1 MIKII
6 DNGIRVASLIRG
18 DVLMSRDREWEIH
31 NLNNIDL
38 HGEDDVTN
46 TLETIANV
54 LIILWSIAP
63 LSLIGKNLLY
73 LTISTIFSLLLFLTP
88 YFYTIY
94 NHRETFALLKEKAHN
109 VLAGRATLLRFKYL
123 LSYLQDTLNF
133 FESLRKEITKELRVS
148 TGRLLIAT
156 FLTTWIV
163 YLFPVLIAEYRYDIL
178 FFLLSAS
185 YGLIRLLFNRNF
197 ILYELLYR
205 YRLNIKLITIEENLS
220 PFSPLLN
227 EFEKIISGLNRNSK
241 NIYRE
246 NNFED
251 SIIFFWIR
259 KDKAKSRER
268 SVQQFIPFL
277 SLVTIL
283 FVLKE
288 KSYKFVALVGVYFSL
303 VGLLFITFHS
313 YMLQEVVKEFH
324 CDHATVSIFTIT
336 ALVIWYLLTIY
347 NIYNL
352 IDISKYLKRIN
363 QTSRRM
369 RLRKEFNFNKSYS
382 TILKTFDR
390 DNAIYIYDYIFD
402 KYLHVDS
409 NFLSLNLNFSKRYV
423 DRNIASLITIIIS
436 MVLVVFVEITANGVF
451 QSNDINKTTT
461 KHTYQYTPNSATL
474 QIIKTEE
481 KSGTK

>member
-1 MIKII
+1 
-6 DNGIRVASLIRG
+6 
-18 DVLMSRDREWEIH
+18 MSRDREWEIH

-54 LIILWSIAP
+54 LIVLWSIAP
-63 LSLIGKNLLY
+63 LSLVGKNFHY
-73 LTISTIFSLLLFLTP
+73 LVISTIFSLLLFLTP
-88 YFYTIY
+88 SIYTFSSQ
-94 NHRETFALLKEKAHN
+94 RETFALLKEKIHN
-109 VLAGRATLLRFKYL
+109 VLTRRATLLRCKYL
-123 LSYLQDTLNF
+123 LSYLRDASNF
-133 FESLRKEITKELRVS
+133 FKGLFFKEITKELRVS
-148 TGRLLIAT
+148 TLWLLIAT
-156 FLTTWIV
+156 FLATWIV
-163 YLFPVLIAEYRYDIL
+163 YRPPELIKDYRYDIL

-205 YRLNIKLITIEENLS
+205 YRLKIKLITIEENLS

-227 EFEKIISGLNRNSK
+227 EFENIISGLNRNSK
-241 NIYRE
+241 KTNKE
-246 NNFED
+246 NYFED

-303 VGLLFITFHS
+303 VGLLFITFHT

-382 TILKTFDR
+382 TILETFDR